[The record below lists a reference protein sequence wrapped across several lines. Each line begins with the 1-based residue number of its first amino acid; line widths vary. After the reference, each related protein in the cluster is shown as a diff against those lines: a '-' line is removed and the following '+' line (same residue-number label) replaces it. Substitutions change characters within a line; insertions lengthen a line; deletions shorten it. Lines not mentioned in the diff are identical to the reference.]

1 MREIKCL
8 NCPKTAK
15 NKFCSR
21 TCYYEYKKLHPYPG
35 QFNKGHAGFRGE
47 LNGMFNPHAGYF
59 SLHDWVK
66 KRLGKP
72 SLCENCG
79 TTEAKKYEWANLSGE
94 YLRELSDWA
103 RLCVSCHRLV
113 DGHSYTR
120 WATIRRTQNA

>member
-8 NCPKTAK
+8 NCTNRAK

-21 TCYYEYKKLHPYPG
+21 ACYYEDKRKNIYPG
-35 QFNKGHAGFRGE
+35 QFSNGHSGFQGE
-47 LNGMFNPHAGYF
+47 LNGMFSPYAGYF

-66 KRLGKP
+66 KRLGRP

-94 YLRELSDWA
+94 CLRDLSDWA
-103 RLCVSCHRLV
+103 RLCTTCHRLI
-113 DGHSYTR
+113 DGHAHKM
-120 WATIRRTQNA
+120 WATRRLQNA